1 MTKIRKKAGTALGL
15 IVSAG
20 LLLSA
25 CSANSPTPSSSPSDG
40 AASPS
45 PSASA
50 PASSEPAAPQ
60 LEPYTIKMF
69 VPGVP
74 QKDQELVNAEIS
86 KYLKDKINVTLDMQ
100 VIDWGS
106 WADKMNL
113 KYASNEVFDIT
124 WTTSWDNWVGKI
136 NSNSIIQIDELM
148 EKHAKEAMEIID
160 PKVLNG
166 IKYNGKTYGMPTN
179 KEFAA
184 NKGMLVR
191 KDLVEKYNFDL
202 STVKTPEDM
211 EPFFEV
217 IKKNEPGMIPFLSG
231 KTNGLQIS
239 LMEGSFVSAGS
250 SATNLGAMDRNTP
263 ELKLID
269 AYSDPRFMDI
279 LKLAHKWY
287 EAGYINKDATT
298 LTDFAG
304 TYRSGKVFAFPETL
318 KPGKDTEV
326 SQASGL
332 PWVQV
337 EFTKP
342 LITTNSTLGNMLS
355 ISRTSKDPER
365 VMMFLNLLYTDKTL
379 VNMIAFGIEGK
390 HFVKKDENTVDFPD
404 GLNAQTS
411 GYSLGAPYMFGNQFN
426 DYLWVGE
433 DPQKWE
439 KFKQF
444 NNDADEAKGLGFIF
458 NNENV
463 KNEISAY
470 NNALAEYYP
479 GLITGTLDPE
489 EYLPKM
495 VEKLKAAGMDKI
507 NAEVQKQ
514 LDEWAAANNK

>member
-1 MTKIRKKAGTALGL
+1 MKGMPSKINAILGL
-15 IVSAG
+15 TVSAG
-20 LLLSA
+20 LVLGGCASD
-25 CSANSPTPSSSPSDG
+25 SGSQPSSSP
-40 AASPS
+40 AASPA
-45 PSASA
+45 ASA
-50 PASSEPAAPQ
+50 TATAAKPK

-74 QKDQELVNAEIS
+74 QKDQALVNEEIS

-136 NSNSIIQIDELM
+136 NNKSIIQIDDLM
-148 EKHAKEAMEIID
+148 AKHAQEAMKIID

-184 NKGMLVR
+184 NKGILVR
-191 KDLVEKYNFDL
+191 QDLVEKYKFDL
-202 STVKTPEDM
+202 STVKKPEDM

-231 KTNGLQIS
+231 KSNGLPIALQ
-239 LMEGSFVSAGS
+239 EANFVSAGS
-250 SATNLGAMDRNTP
+250 SATNLGAMDRNTK
-263 ELKLID
+263 ELKTLD
-269 AYSDPRFMDI
+269 TYTDPRYMDI

-287 EAGYINKDATT
+287 KAGYINKDAST

-304 TYRSGKVFAFPETL
+304 TYRSGKVFSFPETL
-318 KPGKDTEV
+318 KPGKDIEV

-332 PWVQV
+332 KWVQV

-390 HFVKKDENTVDFPD
+390 HFVKKDANTIDFPA
-404 GLNAQTS
+404 GMTAQTS

-426 DYLWVGE
+426 DYLWANE
-433 DPQKWE
+433 DPQKWD
-439 KFKQF
+439 KFRKF
-444 NNDADEAKGLGFIF
+444 NADADEAKGLGFIF
-458 NNENV
+458 NSEPV

-470 NNALAEYYP
+470 NNALAEFYP
-479 GLITGTLDPE
+479 GLITGTLDPV

-514 LDEWAAANNK
+514 LNEWAAANKK

>member
-1 MTKIRKKAGTALGL
+1 MKFASKKIHAVLG
-15 IVSAG
+15 VAMSAS
-20 LLLSA
+20 LVLAA
-25 CSANSPTPSSSPSDG
+25 CGSGSGSESSP
-40 AASPS
+40 AASATTGA
-45 PSASA
+45 SASA
-50 PASSEPAAPQ
+50 APASASPAQPK

-69 VPGVP
+69 VPGIP
-74 QKDQELVNAEIS
+74 QKEQNLVNEEIS

-136 NSNSIIQIDELM
+136 NNKSIIQVDDLM
-148 EKHAKEAMEIID
+148 AKHAKEAMQIID

-184 NKGMLVR
+184 NKGFLVR
-191 KDLVEKYNFDL
+191 KDLVEKYKFDL
-202 STVKTPEDM
+202 STVKKPEDM

-231 KTNGLQIS
+231 KSNGLPIALQ
-239 LMEGSFVSAGS
+239 EGSFISAGS

-269 AYSDPRFMDI
+269 VYTDSRYVDI
-279 LKLAHKWY
+279 LKLANKWY
-287 EAGYINKDATT
+287 KAGYINKDAAT
-298 LTDFAG
+298 LSDFGG

-390 HFVKKDENTVDFPD
+390 HFVKKSDNTVDFPQ
-404 GLNAQTS
+404 GMTAQTS

-426 DYLWVGE
+426 DYLWAGE

-439 KFKQF
+439 KFKKF
-444 NNDADEAKGLGFIF
+444 NADADEAKGLGFIF
-458 NNENV
+458 NNEKV

-470 NNALAEYYP
+470 NNALAEYFP
-479 GLITGTLDPE
+479 GLITGTLDPV

-507 NAEVQKQ
+507 NAEVQTQ
-514 LDEWAAANNK
+514 LNEWAQANKK

>member
-1 MTKIRKKAGTALGL
+1 MKLTRTRISAALGL
-15 IVSAG
+15 TLISSLV
-20 LLLSA
+20 LNA
-25 CSANSPTPSSSPSDG
+25 CSSNTGSTSTSSPAP
-40 AASPS
+40 AASTATT
-45 PSASA
+45 ASA
-50 PASSEPAAPQ
+50 TPAPAK
-60 LEPYTIKMF
+60 LDPYTIKMF

-136 NSNSIIQIDELM
+136 QNKSIIPLDDLI
-148 EKHAKEAMEIID
+148 AKYGQDAVKIVN
-160 PKVLNG
+160 PKVMNG
-166 IKYNGKTYGMPTN
+166 IKYNGVTYGMPTN

-184 NKGMLVR
+184 NKGFLVR
-191 KDLVEKYNFDL
+191 KDLVDKYKFDL
-202 STVKTPEDM
+202 STVKKPEDM

-217 IKKNEPGMIPFLSG
+217 IKKNEPGMIPFLSSKG
-231 KTNGLQIS
+231 NALFIAVQ
-239 LMEGSFVSAGS
+239 EGNFYGASS
-250 SATNLGAMDRNTP
+250 SATNLGVLDRNNKD
-263 ELKLID
+263 LKLVD
-269 AYSDPRFMDI
+269 LYSDPRYMEM
-279 LKLAHKWY
+279 LKLANKWY
-287 EAGYINKDATT
+287 KAGYINKDAAT

-318 KPGKDTEV
+318 KPGKDLEV
-326 SQASGL
+326 SQASGQK
-332 PWVQV
+332 WVQV

-342 LITTNSTLGNMLS
+342 LITTGSVLGNMLS
-355 ISRTSKDPER
+355 ISRTSKNPER
-365 VMMFLNLLYTDKTL
+365 VMMFLNLLYSDKTL
-379 VNMIAFGIEGK
+379 LNMIAFGLEGK
-390 HFVKKDENTVDFPD
+390 HFVKKDANTIDFPQ
-404 GLNAQTS
+404 GVTAQTS

-426 DYLWVGE
+426 DYLWTNE

-439 KFKQF
+439 KYNKF
-444 NNDADEAKGLGFIF
+444 NTDGEEAKGIGFIF

-470 NNALAEYYP
+470 TNALAEFYP
-479 GLITGTLDPE
+479 GLITGTLDPV

-507 NAEVQKQ
+507 NKEVQTQ
-514 LDEWAAANNK
+514 LDAWAAANKK

>member
-1 MTKIRKKAGTALGL
+1 MNLVRSKLGAVLGL
-15 IVSAG
+15 TLSAS
-20 LLLSA
+20 LMVSA
-25 CSANSPTPSSSPSDG
+25 CSSNSGTQSSGTQATP
-40 AASPS
+40 AASTQ
-45 PSASA
+45 
-50 PASSEPAAPQ
+50 PAAPK
-60 LEPYTIKMF
+60 LDPYTIKMF

-74 QKDQELVNAEIS
+74 QKEQQLVNDEIS

-113 KYASNEVFDIT
+113 KYASNEAFDIT

-136 NSNSIIQIDELM
+136 NNKSIIQIDDLM
-148 EKHAKEAMEIID
+148 AKYAQEAVKIID

-191 KDLVEKYNFDL
+191 KDLVEKYKMDL
-202 STVKTPEDM
+202 SKVKKPEDM
-211 EPFFEV
+211 EPLFEI

-231 KTNGLQIS
+231 KTNGLPIALQ
-239 LMEGSFVSAGS
+239 EGNFISAGS
-250 SATNLGAMDRNTP
+250 SATNLGAMDRNTKD
-263 ELKLID
+263 LKLID
-269 AYSDPRFMDI
+269 LYSDPRYMDI
-279 LKLAHKWY
+279 LKLANKWY
-287 EAGYINKDATT
+287 KAGYINKDAAT

-326 SQASGL
+326 TQASGQQ
-332 PWVQV
+332 WVQV

-355 ISRTSKDPER
+355 ISRTSKNPER

-390 HFVKKDENTVDFPD
+390 HFVKKDANTVDFPA
-404 GLNAQTS
+404 GLTAQTS

-426 DYLWVGE
+426 DYLWTNE

-439 KFKQF
+439 KYKKF
-444 NNDADEAKGLGFIF
+444 NTDADEAKGLGFIF
-458 NNENV
+458 NSEPV

-470 NNALAEYYP
+470 NNALAEFNP
-479 GLITGTLDPE
+479 GLITGTLDPV

-514 LDEWAAANNK
+514 LDEWVAANKK